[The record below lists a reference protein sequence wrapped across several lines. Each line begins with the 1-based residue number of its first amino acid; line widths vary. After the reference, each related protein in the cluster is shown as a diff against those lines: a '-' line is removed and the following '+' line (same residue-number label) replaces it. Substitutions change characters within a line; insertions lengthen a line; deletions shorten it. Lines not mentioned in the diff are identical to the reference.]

1 MYSGRPTA
9 VVHPTARKRIRVRGR
24 IAAPPGVA
32 TAISNRLNVT
42 VVDPATS
49 GDVGGRPALTRA
61 RSVTVICSGI
71 VSVEA
76 SGNHVS
82 VTDDGNGC
90 ATRKVPSA
98 AAGCDEGGSSGR
110 PLESR
115 SNFTGPPGVRPEAFG
130 LTASSSDRQG
140 RTGASAM
147 TADAGAADAPSVA
160 VRTMNAA
167 AARCSGVDRMMLP
180 PEETTVAARLSST
193 RAGGATG
200 RRAMARSRSPRARL
214 KPSGP
219 ARAPE
224 VI

>member
-24 IAAPPGVA
+24 IAPPRGVA

-98 AAGCDEGGSSGR
+98 AAGCDEVDSSGR

-130 LTASSSDRQG
+130 LTASSSDRHG

-147 TADAGAADAPSVA
+147 TADAGAAEAPSA
-160 VRTMNAA
+160 AEATTDAA
-167 AARCSGVDRMMLP
+167 AARRSGVDRMVAPPEDAWAKRELP
-180 PEETTVAARLSST
+180 PR
-193 RAGGATG
+193 GPATQV
-200 RRAMARSRSPRARL
+200 RRSPGRA
-214 KPSGP
+214 S
-219 ARAPE
+219 A
-224 VI
+224 

>member
-24 IAAPPGVA
+24 IAPPPGVA
-32 TAISNRLNVT
+32 TAISNRLKVT

-76 SGNHVS
+76 SGNHLS

-98 AAGCDEGGSSGR
+98 AAGCDEVDSSGR

-140 RTGASAM
+140 RTAQATRPRQPGPRTLPAS
-147 TADAGAADAPSVA
+147 P
-160 VRTMNAA
+160 
-167 AARCSGVDRMMLP
+167 
-180 PEETTVAARLSST
+180 
-193 RAGGATG
+193 
-200 RRAMARSRSPRARL
+200 
-214 KPSGP
+214 
-219 ARAPE
+219 
-224 VI
+224 